1 MGTSISQLDED
12 VRPEEGYTI
21 PVAYNGANYKVQLKY
36 LMNFAD
42 GAGTNGISVMY
53 IRNTV
58 FRFGA
63 GCDSSDSEDVALNS
77 GSAILYADLGKNLNF
92 RKLNDQGYARMII
105 HNSSSTSKGSSL
117 GISTATNPLN
127 GYIGYRYAGRSTNPI
142 DGQNYLELVNS
153 NVKESQIT
161 MQWQC
166 DTNRFIMTA
175 LYYPE
180 DPNSSAGS
188 NGVQVATSNG
198 ADFGGFTGFYLYPK
212 ITSSTNS
219 ATVVQEAALVPSYT
233 HAAGIT
239 MNLGDSS
246 RIWKNVYA
254 TNTAIQTSDKNLKQD
269 ISSLDDA
276 ERKVAFKLKDMVKKF
291 RWIESV
297 EKKGEDARIHVGFIA
312 QEVEQA
318 FSEEGLDARRY
329 SLFCIDKIYEVFR
342 DGVSLDRTQAQ
353 NEWFEKESEDET
365 DEGITY
371 VEKEKYSLRLS
382 EVLAFII
389 SAL

>member
-1 MGTSISQLDED
+1 MGTSISQLTDD
-12 VRPEEGYTI
+12 VRPNSDQYKV
-21 PVAYNGANYKVQLKY
+21 PVAYNGNNYRVDLRY
-36 LMNFAD
+36 LFNFD
-42 GAGTNGISVMY
+42 DSTIGTLYM
-53 IRNTV
+53 RNSI

-63 GCDSSDSEDVALNS
+63 GVNSSTAESTAL
-77 GSAILYADLGKNLNF
+77 GDGAPILYVDEGKNLNF
-92 RKLNDQGYARMII
+92 RKINDDGYARIYLQ
-105 HNSSSTSKGSSL
+105 NSHSNARGASI
-117 GISTATNPLN
+117 GIAATRNPLD
-127 GYIGYRYAGRSTNPI
+127 GYVGYRYSNRTTNAI
-142 DGQNYLELVNS
+142 DGQYYLELLNT
-153 NVKESQIT
+153 NVKESQVT

-166 DTNRFIMTA
+166 NVNRFIMTA

-180 DPNSSAGS
+180 DINSSAGS
-188 NGVQVATSNG
+188 NGVQVSTSNG
-198 ADFGGFTGFYLYPK
+198 QDFGGLVGIYLYPK

-219 ATVVQEAALVPSYT
+219 ASVSQERALVPAYT

-254 TNTAIQTSDKNLKQD
+254 TNGTIQTSDKNLKQD
-269 ISSLDDA
+269 ISSLEDA

-329 SLFCIDKIYEVFR
+329 SLFCVDKIYEVFR
-342 DGVSLDRTQAQ
+342 DGVSLDRIQTQ
-353 NEWFEKESEDET
+353 NEWFETEDESET

-371 VEKEKYSLRLS
+371 EEKEKYSLRLDQ
-382 EVLAFII
+382 VLAFVI